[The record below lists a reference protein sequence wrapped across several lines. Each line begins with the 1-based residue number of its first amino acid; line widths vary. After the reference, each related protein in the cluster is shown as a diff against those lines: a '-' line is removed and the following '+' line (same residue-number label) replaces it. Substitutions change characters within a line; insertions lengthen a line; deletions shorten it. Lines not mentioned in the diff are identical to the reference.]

1 MGTPRASGN
10 VLWPWSTSAAVLLT
24 PVILVALVVGHG
36 VARANLD
43 WPDPRYGGWVLL
55 GIVLLSILPVLLVLV
70 ELVATAGGSVKVA
83 GVAVSFAATSQELAD
98 RVPSATLTENL
109 QTSDDAPVSQSSLRS
124 ILRALRSARD
134 SEVTIV
140 DLRSGQTWW
149 ESRLFILVSGAARTG
164 RPRAIAFVGDRN
176 GQKGVF
182 LGWAPPAQLLQAHLA
197 HMPELADA
205 FATSRATAELW
216 RLDDGT
222 NAVPGVPAAALGVPA
237 VARGATAVKLPWRG
251 QLRLPEVDRDKPDP
265 AFAEELFLQRLL
277 DDDPRPE
284 LRQHVTIQR
293 LLQLYETVLI
303 TDHVDVDAND
313 EAWVE
318 LLGRSQR
325 RFFAMTKAGV
335 FKGLVPRDALISALV
350 TRLTVTSAGR

>member
-1 MGTPRASGN
+1 
-10 VLWPWSTSAAVLLT
+10 VLLT

-36 VARANLD
+36 VARAILD

-55 GIVLLSILPVLLVLV
+55 GIVLLSILPVLLVLD
-70 ELVATAGGSVKVA
+70 ELLATAGGSVKVA

-124 ILRALRSARD
+124 ILRALRSAHD

-140 DLRSGQTWW
+140 DLRRGQTWW

-164 RPRAIAFVGDRN
+164 RPQAIAFVGDRN
-176 GQKGVF
+176 GQEGVF
-182 LGWAPPAQLLQAHLA
+182 LGWAPPAQLLEA
-197 HMPELADA
+197 HMSGVPELAHA
-205 FATSRATAELW
+205 FAASRAMAELW
-216 RLDDGT
+216 RLADGT
-222 NAVPGVPAAALGVPA
+222 KAAPGVPAVTLS
-237 VARGATAVKLPWRG
+237 WQG
-251 QLRLPEVDRDKPDP
+251 QLQLPDVDRDTPDP
-265 AFAEELFLQRLL
+265 AFAEELFLQLLL

-284 LRQHVTIQR
+284 FRRHVTIQR
-293 LLQLYETVLI
+293 LLQLYEAVLI
-303 TDHVDVDAND
+303 TDHVDVDGTD

-318 LLGRSQR
+318 LLRRSQQ